1 MLHFVLTQRH
11 HSCSSASCCQ
21 VTDLEIEADA
31 SYDGPHYTGS
41 CTPDFCQY
49 LMTYQTHGHL
59 LPKKYAKSIIL
70 DTISLLKGASTL
82 VEIDVPKEGKIT
94 VCGDIHG
101 QFYDLLKIFYLNN
114 LPSEQNPYVFNGDFV
129 HRGHFSTEV
138 VLTLFAWKLALPN
151 HIHLNRGNHET
162 AQINGFYGFKQEV
175 VDKYGENLY
184 DLFCEAFRLLPL
196 CHLING
202 AVFVVHGGLFSKD
215 DVTLKDIRKLNRYC
229 EPKGLQGS
237 EALICDML
245 WSDPQHCQGR
255 APSKRGGCGVGIAF
269 GPDVTERFLL
279 KNSLKMIIRSHEK
292 KRKGYEIAHNGK
304 LITVH
309 GPSTDGR
316 MRGAYINLDGTMT
329 PTFTS
334 FDQVTAEDI
343 HTVRNSG

>member
-1 MLHFVLTQRH
+1 
-11 HSCSSASCCQ
+11 
-21 VTDLEIEADA
+21 
-31 SYDGPHYTGS
+31 
-41 CTPDFCQY
+41 
-49 LMTYQTHGHL
+49 MTYQTHGYL

-70 DTISLLKGASTL
+70 DTISLLKGTSTL

-101 QFYDLLKIFYLNN
+101 QFYDLLKIFFLND

-129 HRGHFSTEV
+129 DRGHFSTEV

-151 HIHLNRGNHET
+151 HIYLNRGNHET
-162 AQINGFYGFKQEV
+162 AQINGIYGFKQEV
-175 VDKYGENLY
+175 IDKYGENLY

-229 EPKGLQGS
+229 EPKGIQGS

-269 GPDVTERFLL
+269 GPDVTERFLR
-279 KNSLKMIIRSHEK
+279 KNNLKMIIRSHEK
-292 KRKGYEIAHNGK
+292 NGK
-304 LITVH
+304 A
-309 GPSTDGR
+309 
-316 MRGAYINLDGTMT
+316 MRQRTTEN
-329 PTFTS
+329 
-334 FDQVTAEDI
+334 
-343 HTVRNSG
+343 

>member
-1 MLHFVLTQRH
+1 MLPGDRSGDWSWCIIWWPPLHWFLHPRFLPIPHDLSNAWLSPAQEICEKHHPRH
-11 HSCSSASCCQ
+11 
-21 VTDLEIEADA
+21 
-31 SYDGPHYTGS
+31 
-41 CTPDFCQY
+41 DFAAEG
-49 LMTYQTHGHL
+49 YQH
-59 LPKKYAKSIIL
+59 
-70 DTISLLKGASTL
+70 
-82 VEIDVPKEGKIT
+82 IDVPKEGKIT

-129 HRGHFSTEV
+129 DRGHFSTEV

-229 EPKGLQGS
+229 EPKGIQGS

-255 APSKRGGCGVGIAF
+255 APSKRGGRGVGIAF

-292 KRKGYEIAHNGK
+292 NGK
-304 LITVH
+304 A
-309 GPSTDGR
+309 
-316 MRGAYINLDGTMT
+316 MR
-329 PTFTS
+329 
-334 FDQVTAEDI
+334 
-343 HTVRNSG
+343 